1 MKKNLLIL
9 LTALIF
15 ILPNIVRS
23 ETVGELVEVYLINQ
37 IDDQRGYC
45 IDIKGY
51 KSRAKTNR
59 GVQAHTCY
67 SYEGSIAIDQSF
79 DKKRIM
85 NNEFF
90 LSGFNV
96 CMEVL
101 SVVMPGSLSLKNCNL
116 GDAQKFIFLSNGSV
130 SLIENK
136 KLCLTV
142 SQGESRKG
150 RGGSP
155 LHLIRNLSFQFC
167 SDALIKYQKWGIR
180 SN

>member
-1 MKKNLLIL
+1 MRKLFLTLLTCLIL
-9 LTALIF
+9 LS
-15 ILPNIVRS
+15 PDVVMS
-23 ETVGELVEVYLINQ
+23 ETMDDIVEVYLLNQ
-37 IDDQRGYC
+37 LDDHRGYC

-79 DKKRIM
+79 DRKRIM

-116 GDAQKFIFLSNGSV
+116 GDAQKLYF
-130 SLIENK
+130 
-136 KLCLTV
+136 
-142 SQGESRKG
+142 
-150 RGGSP
+150 
-155 LHLIRNLSFQFC
+155 
-167 SDALIKYQKWGIR
+167 
-180 SN
+180 

>member
-1 MKKNLLIL
+1 M
-9 LTALIF
+9 
-15 ILPNIVRS
+15 
-23 ETVGELVEVYLINQ
+23 
-37 IDDQRGYC
+37 
-45 IDIKGY
+45 
-51 KSRAKTNR
+51 
-59 GVQAHTCY
+59 
-67 SYEGSIAIDQSF
+67 
-79 DKKRIM
+79 
-85 NNEFF
+85 
-90 LSGFNV
+90 
-96 CMEVL
+96 
-101 SVVMPGSLSLKNCNL
+101 
-116 GDAQKFIFLSNGSV
+116 SNGSV